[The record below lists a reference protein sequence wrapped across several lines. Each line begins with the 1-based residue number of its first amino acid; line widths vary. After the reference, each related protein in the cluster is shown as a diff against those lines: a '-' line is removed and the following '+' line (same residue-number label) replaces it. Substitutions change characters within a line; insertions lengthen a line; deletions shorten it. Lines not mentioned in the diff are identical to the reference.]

1 MRKSFAAAALA
12 LFLPMAAHAMGFGND
27 TGENTYD
34 MGYQKAM
41 DGDFDGAV
49 MVLQAVVSEDPK
61 NADAWNML
69 GYSYRNQGKADEAWD
84 AYERALALDPEH
96 KGAHEY
102 IGEWYLMQ
110 GDVASAK
117 AQLEKLHTLC
127 PSGCVEVETLEAS
140 IAKAEGN
147 S

>member
-1 MRKSFAAAALA
+1 MKKTFAAVLLAAFIPASA
-12 LFLPMAAHAMGFGND
+12 LAMGFGSSSD
-27 TGENTYD
+27 DATYE
-34 MGYQKAM
+34 MGFEKAM
-41 DGDFDGAV
+41 AGDYEDAID
-49 MVLQAVVSEDPK
+49 VLKQVVKETPD

-69 GYSYRNQGKADEAWD
+69 GFSYRNSGDSDNAWD
-84 AYERALALDPEH
+84 AYERALAIDPNH

-117 AQLEKLHTLC
+117 AQLEKLQTLC
-127 PSGCVEVETLEAS
+127 PSGCEEAETLTSS
-140 IAKAEGN
+140 ISKAEN